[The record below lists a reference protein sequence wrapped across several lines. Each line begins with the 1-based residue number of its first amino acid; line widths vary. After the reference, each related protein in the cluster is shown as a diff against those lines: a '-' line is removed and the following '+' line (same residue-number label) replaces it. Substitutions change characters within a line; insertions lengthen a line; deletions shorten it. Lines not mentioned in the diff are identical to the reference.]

1 MEFSKKIK
9 QLRSQQNIT
18 QEELAEK
25 LFVSRVTVSKWES
38 GRGYPN
44 IDSLKLMA
52 KIFYTS
58 IDDLL
63 SGDELVMLAEHQQET
78 AVQRMQSLL
87 FGIADVLT
95 LLSLLIPLYT
105 NYYATHIDAVI
116 LSKLANDSYIIAVHY
131 ITVIFTIIFG
141 IVELVLQN
149 CQNKTWLRIK
159 TPFSLCITIGAIILA
174 IITRQLYASLLYLSF
189 LLLKG
194 FFCIKSR

>member
-1 MEFSKKIK
+1 MEFGKKIK

-44 IDSLKLMA
+44 LDSLKLMA
-52 KIFYTS
+52 KVFYTS

-63 SGDELVMLAEHQQET
+63 SGDELLMLAEHQQET
-78 AVQRMQSLL
+78 TVQRMQSLL
-87 FGIADVLT
+87 FGIADVLAV
-95 LLSLLIPLYT
+95 LSLLIPLYT

-141 IVELVLQN
+141 IMELVLQN
-149 CQNKTWLRIK
+149 CQNKTWVRIK